1 MDSQHIRDE
10 AVHALEDIK
19 AKDIEVLDV
28 HRITSLCDYMIIA
41 SADSTRQTKALAH
54 NVEDRLRDK
63 GVPVQGLEGEQGGE
77 WILVDLG
84 AVVVHVMQPAA
95 REYYNLSELWGGAW
109 RPPLRAASSG

>member
-10 AVHALEDIK
+10 AVLALEDIK

-54 NVEDRLRDK
+54 NVEDRLREK
-63 GVPVQGLEGEQGGE
+63 GVPLLGREGEQGGE

-84 AVVVHVMQPAA
+84 AVVVHVMQPAV
-95 REYYNLSELWGGAW
+95 RDYYNLSELWGGAW
-109 RPPLRAASSG
+109 RAPLRAASSG